1 VQKVFQRDDILDLLV
16 ARFARRDRTSS
27 WYLTK
32 FGASREITLHMQ
44 EASSKVVSGWVSPGF
59 EGVLHAFEL
68 NFQEDKE
75 IGASCA
81 AFYKYTSSPTT
92 PD

>member
-1 VQKVFQRDDILDLLV
+1 
-16 ARFARRDRTSS
+16 
-27 WYLTK
+27 
-32 FGASREITLHMQ
+32 MQ